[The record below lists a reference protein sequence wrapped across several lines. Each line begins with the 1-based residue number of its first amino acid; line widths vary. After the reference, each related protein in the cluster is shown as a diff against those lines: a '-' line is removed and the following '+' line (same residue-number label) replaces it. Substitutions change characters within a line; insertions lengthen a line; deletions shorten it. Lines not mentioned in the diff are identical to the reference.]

1 MCLCLCVC
9 VCVCVCVYM
18 YALQGQEFTEQYR
31 LEFQRVTRGPWF
43 HYRNRRGQE
52 VSSSHCISFH
62 FISSSVQLLF
72 ISRVLQSL

>member
-1 MCLCLCVC
+1 
-9 VCVCVCVYM
+9 M

-52 VSSSHCISFH
+52 VSSSHFISFH
-62 FISSSVQLLF
+62 FEFGAAFLYFASAAVAVDSSVVIRF
-72 ISRVLQSL
+72 VE